1 MKAYIFPGQG
11 SQFKG
16 MGKELFKNKL
26 GKKIFKE
33 SDEILGFKISEIPVQ
48 MRERSAGQPSNRNFR
63 LVYYFLRLLIVLLAG
78 TRGKKKE

>member
-1 MKAYIFPGQG
+1 MAIRNEIALPGG
-11 SQFKG
+11 PFIS
-16 MGKELFKNKL
+16 KETDINHAVIITKN
-26 GKKIFKE
+26 
-33 SDEILGFKISEIPVQ
+33 GFKISEIPVQ